1 MREPENIRA
10 VERVGADWMG
20 FILWSRSPRRL
31 ELVPDYLPSC
41 RRVGVF
47 VNPDDEGLLR
57 WHEALGL
64 DFIQLHGDETAERCR
79 HIHDLLGLPVI
90 KAVSVSGPG
99 DLDRAERFRS
109 ADGVAYLLFD
119 TKSPVRGGSGQQF
132 DWDVLRLYRGEL
144 PFLLSGG
151 IGRDDARRVCSFRH
165 PRFAGVDVNSRFET
179 APGLKD
185 LESLESFIHHIRRY
199 EQNQQDIC

>member
-47 VNPDDEGLLR
+47 VNPDDDGLLR

-64 DFIQLHGDETAERCR
+64 DFIQLHGEETAERCR

-90 KAVSVSGPG
+90 KAISVSGPG

-119 TKSPVRGGSGQQF
+119 TKSPV
-132 DWDVLRLYRGEL
+132 
-144 PFLLSGG
+144 
-151 IGRDDARRVCSFRH
+151 RVCSFRH